1 MKKRTLAFGAAAC
14 LYAAISAQAADLKF
28 DPDKFETRSIK
39 AGEKEVKFRAY
50 EGIVYVANP
59 VDSEYQRLN
68 FYIPAQY
75 FEGGKDKNNKN
86 AAGKFDA
93 SSAPIFLPNS
103 IGGYMPGEPFTPV
116 LDKNGK
122 PNAVLAALERG
133 YVVAAPG
140 ARGRTLKDANGKF
153 SGKAP
158 AAIVDLKAAVRYLKF
173 NDEAMAGDANKIISN
188 GTSAGGAMS
197 ALLGVSADAPEFE
210 PYLAALGAA
219 KASDEIYAVSAYCPV
234 TNLENADAAYEW
246 MFGAQTKYE
255 KMDFSALNAAGF
267 NDRSG
272 KPKTVSGELTA
283 EQKEL
288 SAVLKSGFPAYVNS
302 LNLKDA
308 KGRALTLEPS
318 GEGSFK
324 EYVKKTLA
332 DSYAAAKSRDK
343 SLLKPEFFTLETQGC
358 TLGYDFK
365 FDDYVL
371 SMPRAKAA
379 PAFDGLELQ
388 NPENDFF
395 GDADAAAKHFTEFSA
410 KRGTGEIA
418 DAKIIKMANAMSY
431 LGNANAAKFY
441 RIRHGAAD
449 SDTALAVPLIL
460 ALGLQNAGK
469 TVDFAAPWGQG
480 HGGNYDLDELF
491 RWIDRV
497 VK

>member
-1 MKKRTLAFGAAAC
+1 MKKRALAFSAAAC
-14 LYAAISAQAADLKF
+14 LCAAISAQAADLKF

-50 EGIVYVANP
+50 EGIVYVAKP
-59 VDSEYQRLN
+59 VDSRFQRLN
-68 FYIPAQY
+68 FYVPARY
-75 FEGGKDKNNKN
+75 FKGKKDET
-86 AAGKFDA
+86 GKFDA
-93 SSAPIFLPNS
+93 ASAPIFLPNS
-103 IGGYMPGEPFTPV
+103 IGGYMPGKPFT
-116 LDKNGK
+116 
-122 PNAVLAALERG
+122 
-133 YVVAAPG
+133 
-140 ARGRTLKDANGKF
+140 
-153 SGKAP
+153 P

-173 NDEAMAGDANKIISN
+173 NDAAMAGDANKIVSN

-197 ALLGVSADAPEFE
+197 ALLGVSADASEFE

-255 KMDFSALNAAGF
+255 KMDFGAFDAAGF

-288 SAVLKSGFPAYVNS
+288 SAALKSAFPAYVNS

-332 DSYAAAKSRDK
+332 DSFAAAKSREK

-365 FDDYVL
+365 FEDFIL
-371 SMPRAKAA
+371 SMPRAKAT

-395 GDADAAAKHFTEFSA
+395 GDADAAAKHFTEFSS
-410 KRGTGEIA
+410 KRGGGEIA
-418 DAKIIKMANAMSY
+418 DAKTIKMVNAMSY
-431 LGNANAAKFY
+431 LSNKSAAKFY

-469 TVDFAAPWGQG
+469 AVDFAVPWGQG
-480 HGGNYDLDELF
+480 HGGDYDLDELF

>member
-1 MKKRTLAFGAAAC
+1 
-14 LYAAISAQAADLKF
+14 
-28 DPDKFETRSIK
+28 
-39 AGEKEVKFRAY
+39 
-50 EGIVYVANP
+50 
-59 VDSEYQRLN
+59 
-68 FYIPAQY
+68 
-75 FEGGKDKNNKN
+75 
-86 AAGKFDA
+86 
-93 SSAPIFLPNS
+93 
-103 IGGYMPGEPFTPV
+103 
-116 LDKNGK
+116 
-122 PNAVLAALERG
+122 
-133 YVVAAPG
+133 
-140 ARGRTLKDANGKF
+140 
-153 SGKAP
+153 
-158 AAIVDLKAAVRYLKF
+158 
-173 NDEAMAGDANKIISN
+173 MAGDANKIISN

-219 KASDEIYAVSAYCPV
+219 KVSDEIYAVSAYCPV

-255 KMDFSALNAAGF
+255 KMDFNALDAAGF

-272 KPKTVSGELTA
+272 KPKIVSGELTA

-288 SAVLKSGFPAYVNS
+288 SAALKSAFPAYVNS

-324 EYVKKTLA
+324 EYVKKMLA

-365 FDDYVL
+365 FGDYVL
-371 SMPRAKAA
+371 SMPRAKAV
-379 PAFDGLELQ
+379 PAFDGLKLE

-395 GDADAAAKHFTEFSA
+395 GDADTAAKHFTEFSA
-410 KRGTGEIA
+410 KRGIGEIA

-460 ALGLQNAGK
+460 TLGLQNAGK

-480 HGGNYDLDELF
+480 HGGDYDLDELF

>member
-1 MKKRTLAFGAAAC
+1 MKKTALVLSAAAC
-14 LYAAISAQAADLKF
+14 WCAAISAQAADLKF

-50 EGIVYVANP
+50 EGIVYVAKP
-59 VDSEYQRLN
+59 VDSRFQRLN
-68 FYIPAQY
+68 FYVPARY
-75 FEGGKDKNNKN
+75 FEDKKDET
-86 AAGKFDA
+86 GKFDA

-103 IGGYMPGEPFTPV
+103 IGGYMPGEPFTPA

-122 PNAVLAALERG
+122 PNAVLTALERG

-140 ARGRTLKDANGKF
+140 ARGRSSKDANGKF

-158 AAIVDLKAAVRYLKF
+158 AAIVDLKAAVLYLKF
-173 NDEAMAGDANKIISN
+173 NDAAMAGDANKIISN

-255 KMDFSALNAAGF
+255 KMDFSALDGAGF

-272 KPKTVSGELTA
+272 KPKTVHGELSG

-288 SAVLKSGFPAYVNS
+288 SAALKSAFPAYVNS

-308 KGRALTLEPS
+308 KGRALILEPN

-324 EYVKKTLA
+324 EYLKKTLA

-371 SMPRAKAA
+371 SIPRAKAA
-379 PAFDGLELQ
+379 PAFDGLRLE

-395 GDADAAAKHFTEFSA
+395 GYADAAAKHFTEFSA
-410 KRGTGEIA
+410 KRGGGEIA
-418 DAKIIKMANAMSY
+418 DAKIIKMANAMNY

-441 RIRHGAAD
+441 RIRHGTAD

-480 HGGNYDLDELF
+480 HGGDYDLDELF

>member
-1 MKKRTLAFGAAAC
+1 
-14 LYAAISAQAADLKF
+14 
-28 DPDKFETRSIK
+28 
-39 AGEKEVKFRAY
+39 
-50 EGIVYVANP
+50 
-59 VDSEYQRLN
+59 
-68 FYIPAQY
+68 
-75 FEGGKDKNNKN
+75 
-86 AAGKFDA
+86 
-93 SSAPIFLPNS
+93 
-103 IGGYMPGEPFTPV
+103 
-116 LDKNGK
+116 
-122 PNAVLAALERG
+122 
-133 YVVAAPG
+133 
-140 ARGRTLKDANGKF
+140 
-153 SGKAP
+153 
-158 AAIVDLKAAVRYLKF
+158 
-173 NDEAMAGDANKIISN
+173 
-188 GTSAGGAMS
+188 MS

-234 TNLENADAAYEW
+234 TNLENADTAYEW

-255 KMDFSALNAAGF
+255 KMDFGTLDAAGF

-272 KPKTVSGELTA
+272 KLKTVHGELSG

-288 SAVLKSGFPAYVNS
+288 SAALKSAFPAYVNS

-308 KGRALTLEPS
+308 KGRALILEPN

-324 EYVKKTLA
+324 EYLKKTLA

-371 SMPRAKAA
+371 SIPRAKAA
-379 PAFDGLELQ
+379 PAFDGLRLE

-395 GDADAAAKHFTEFSA
+395 GYADAAAKHFTEFSA
-410 KRGTGEIA
+410 KRGGGEIA
-418 DAKIIKMANAMSY
+418 DAKIIKMANAMNY

-441 RIRHGAAD
+441 RIRHGTAD

-480 HGGNYDLDELF
+480 HGGDYDLDELF

>member
-1 MKKRTLAFGAAAC
+1 MKKRT
-14 LYAAISAQAADLKF
+14 QAADLKF

-59 VDSEYQRLN
+59 VDSRFQRLN
-68 FYIPAQY
+68 FYVPARY
-75 FEGGKDKNNKN
+75 FEDGKSE
-86 AAGKFDA
+86 AGKFDA

-103 IGGYMPGEPFTPV
+103 IGGYMPGEPFTPA

-122 PNAVLAALERG
+122 PNAVLAALEHG

-140 ARGRTLKDANGKF
+140 ARGRSLKDANGKF

-173 NDEAMAGDANKIISN
+173 NDAAMAGDANKIISN

-219 KASDEIYAVSAYCPV
+219 KVSDEIYAVSAYCPV

-255 KMDFSALNAAGF
+255 KMDFNALDAAGF

-272 KPKTVSGELTA
+272 KPKIVSGELTA

-288 SAVLKSGFPAYVNS
+288 SAALKSAFPAYVNS

-324 EYVKKTLA
+324 EYAT
-332 DSYAAAKSRDK
+332 
-343 SLLKPEFFTLETQGC
+343 
-358 TLGYDFK
+358 
-365 FDDYVL
+365 
-371 SMPRAKAA
+371 KAC
-379 PAFDGLELQ
+379 
-388 NPENDFF
+388 
-395 GDADAAAKHFTEFSA
+395 
-410 KRGTGEIA
+410 
-418 DAKIIKMANAMSY
+418 
-431 LGNANAAKFY
+431 
-441 RIRHGAAD
+441 
-449 SDTALAVPLIL
+449 
-460 ALGLQNAGK
+460 
-469 TVDFAAPWGQG
+469 
-480 HGGNYDLDELF
+480 
-491 RWIDRV
+491 
-497 VK
+497 

>member
-1 MKKRTLAFGAAAC
+1 MKKGALVLSAAAYLC
-14 LYAAISAQAADLKF
+14 AAISAQAADLKF

-50 EGIVYVANP
+50 EGIVYVAKP
-59 VDSEYQRLN
+59 VDSRFQRLN
-68 FYIPAQY
+68 FYVPVRY
-75 FEGGKDKNNKN
+75 FEDKKDET
-86 AAGKFDA
+86 GKFDA

-103 IGGYMPGEPFTPV
+103 IGGYMPGEPFTPA

-122 PNAVLAALERG
+122 PNAVLTALERG

-140 ARGRTLKDANGKF
+140 ARGRSSKDANGKF

-173 NDEAMAGDANKIISN
+173 NDAAMAGDANKIISN

-234 TNLENADAAYEW
+234 TNLENADTAYEW

-255 KMDFSALNAAGF
+255 KMDFGTLDAAGF

-272 KPKTVSGELTA
+272 KLKTVHGELSG

-288 SAVLKSGFPAYVNS
+288 SAALKSAFPAYVNS

-308 KGRALTLEPS
+308 KGRALILEPN

-332 DSYAAAKSRDK
+332 DSYTAAKSRDK

-358 TLGYDFK
+358 TLG
-365 FDDYVL
+365 
-371 SMPRAKAA
+371 R
-379 PAFDGLELQ
+379 
-388 NPENDFF
+388 
-395 GDADAAAKHFTEFSA
+395 
-410 KRGTGEIA
+410 R
-418 DAKIIKMANAMSY
+418 
-431 LGNANAAKFY
+431 
-441 RIRHGAAD
+441 
-449 SDTALAVPLIL
+449 
-460 ALGLQNAGK
+460 
-469 TVDFAAPWGQG
+469 
-480 HGGNYDLDELF
+480 
-491 RWIDRV
+491 DRRR
-497 VK
+497 

>member
-1 MKKRTLAFGAAAC
+1 MKKTALVLSAAAYLC
-14 LYAAISAQAADLKF
+14 AAISAQAADLKF

-39 AGEKEVKFRAY
+39 VGEKEVKFRAY
-50 EGIVYVANP
+50 EGIVYVAKP
-59 VDSEYQRLN
+59 VDSRFQRLN
-68 FYIPAQY
+68 FYVPARY
-75 FEGGKDKNNKN
+75 FEDKKDET
-86 AAGKFDA
+86 GKFDT

-103 IGGYMPGEPFTPV
+103 IGGYMPGEPFTPA

-122 PNAVLAALERG
+122 PNAVLTALERG

-140 ARGRTLKDANGKF
+140 ARGRSSKDANGKF

-173 NDEAMAGDANKIISN
+173 NDAAMAGDANKIISN

-210 PYLAALGAA
+210 PYLAALGAT

-234 TNLENADAAYEW
+234 TNLENADTAYEW

-255 KMDFSALNAAGF
+255 KMDFGTLDATGF

-272 KPKTVSGELTA
+272 KLKTVHGELSG

-288 SAVLKSGFPAYVNS
+288 SAALKSAFPAYVNS

-308 KGRALTLEPS
+308 KGRALILEPN

-324 EYVKKTLA
+324 EYLKKTLA

-371 SMPRAKAA
+371 SIPRAKAA
-379 PAFDGLELQ
+379 PAFDGLRLE

-395 GDADAAAKHFTEFSA
+395 GYADAAEARSQTLKS
-410 KRGTGEIA
+410 
-418 DAKIIKMANAMSY
+418 
-431 LGNANAAKFY
+431 
-441 RIRHGAAD
+441 
-449 SDTALAVPLIL
+449 
-460 ALGLQNAGK
+460 
-469 TVDFAAPWGQG
+469 
-480 HGGNYDLDELF
+480 
-491 RWIDRV
+491 
-497 VK
+497 

>member
-1 MKKRTLAFGAAAC
+1 
-14 LYAAISAQAADLKF
+14 
-28 DPDKFETRSIK
+28 
-39 AGEKEVKFRAY
+39 
-50 EGIVYVANP
+50 
-59 VDSEYQRLN
+59 
-68 FYIPAQY
+68 
-75 FEGGKDKNNKN
+75 
-86 AAGKFDA
+86 
-93 SSAPIFLPNS
+93 
-103 IGGYMPGEPFTPV
+103 
-116 LDKNGK
+116 
-122 PNAVLAALERG
+122 
-133 YVVAAPG
+133 
-140 ARGRTLKDANGKF
+140 
-153 SGKAP
+153 
-158 AAIVDLKAAVRYLKF
+158 
-173 NDEAMAGDANKIISN
+173 
-188 GTSAGGAMS
+188 
-197 ALLGVSADAPEFE
+197 
-210 PYLAALGAA
+210 
-219 KASDEIYAVSAYCPV
+219 
-234 TNLENADAAYEW
+234 

-255 KMDFSALNAAGF
+255 KMDFSALDAAGF

-272 KPKTVSGELTA
+272 KPKTVSGELNA

-288 SAVLKSGFPAYVNS
+288 SAVLKSAFPAYVNS

-324 EYVKKTLA
+324 EYLKKTLA

-371 SMPRAKAA
+371 SMPRAKAVL
-379 PAFDGLELQ
+379 AFDGLGLE

-395 GDADAAAKHFTEFSA
+395 GDADAAAKHFTEFSS
-410 KRGTGEIA
+410 KRGGGESA
-418 DAKIIKMANAMSY
+418 DAKIIKMVNAMNY

-480 HGGNYDLDELF
+480 HGGDYDLDELF